1 REAVRETLREKLDLE
16 KRALQV
22 EEDFLVDRRAAHQSM
37 EEAAALLSQVTM
49 QDSNPVTATSS
60 VLTALST
67 TQCSVQ
73 NQDPAPPG
81 SSITQVGMSR
91 RGAQGLLKG
100 HEARPKPGLV
110 RLNLLE
116 GLRSTFNE
124 WCTEVSMKFLYG
136 PDHFSKMTIET
147 KKTEEE
153 EEELDE
159 DGGYCR
165 RGWGWRG
172 RRGSRGS
179 TGRSSAP
186 APDYDTIR
194 RETGAG
200 AECQGV
206 LQRGGSPAGVR
217 ETCRRLREVSP
228 VVREA
233 LERPTSVEYL
243 SILMQ
248 ELPLQDQ
255 DLQSL
260 VQLLKTIAL

>member
-1 REAVRETLREKLDLE
+1 
-16 KRALQV
+16 
-22 EEDFLVDRRAAHQSM
+22 
-37 EEAAALLSQVTM
+37 
-49 QDSNPVTATSS
+49 
-60 VLTALST
+60 
-67 TQCSVQ
+67 
-73 NQDPAPPG
+73 
-81 SSITQVGMSR
+81 MSR
-91 RGAQGLLKG
+91 RGAQGFLKG

-172 RRGSRGS
+172 RRVPRGS
-179 TGRSSAP
+179 QGGHQLQPQTTTQYAGRQELGL
-186 APDYDTIR
+186 R
-194 RETGAG
+194 
-200 AECQGV
+200 
-206 LQRGGSPAGVR
+206 VR
-217 ETCRRLREVSP
+217 EFYKGEEAQRVSGKRAGDLEGGGLPLVDSHAQHLIQKRITVKKLTRGLRNIVGPLRLTMTDVSSDLNNLVRTFRLSEVSP